1 MLKKWLLL
9 VAASILMIGN
19 AFAGVDVNK
28 GEQAAL
34 DGIKGLGPT
43 KSKAII
49 EERKKNGDFK
59 DWADFEKR
67 VKGIGEKSA
76 AKLSEAGLTVNG
88 TARAAKTEA
97 KAEAKAETKV
107 ETKVDTKADAKAA
120 AASAPATEK
129 KKK

>member
-1 MLKKWLLL
+1 MFKKVLLL
-9 VAASILMIGN
+9 VAACILTIGS
-19 AFAGVDVNK
+19 AFASVDVNQ
-28 GEQAAL
+28 GDQAAL

>member
-1 MLKKWLLL
+1 MFKKVLLL
-9 VAASILMIGN
+9 VAACILTIGS
-19 AFAGVDVNK
+19 AFASVDVNQ
-28 GEQAAL
+28 GDQAAL

-67 VKGIGEKSA
+67 VKGVGEKSA

-88 TARAAKTEA
+88 VARATKTETKTEA
-97 KAEAKAETKV
+97 KVDSKAEP
-107 ETKVDTKADAKAA
+107 KADAKAT